1 MSDLQCAAR
10 VLVARHA
17 EAAFVEDVFSDEG
30 GSLTSVGRQQAEQ
43 LAERVASD
51 RVQAIWCSDSSR
63 SVQTAEIV
71 AARLGVPVTVRK
83 TLRDV
88 DVGELTG
95 APFDRDRLPEL
106 ADRWRAGDL
115 DAAFPGGE
123 TGREVL
129 ARYRDQLEEV
139 ADLHRGESVLVI
151 AHETALGLVVPA
163 LAGHAAVI
171 EEWDNTAVLELSGDA
186 DGWVLDTP

>member
-30 GSLTSVGRQQAEQ
+30 GSLTSTGRQQAEE
-43 LAERVASD
+43 LAGRVASA
-51 RVQAIWCSDSSR
+51 RVRAIWCSDSSR

-83 TLRDV
+83 TLREV
-88 DVGELTG
+88 HVGELAGET
-95 APFDRDRLPEL
+95 FDKDRLREL

-129 ARYRDQLEEV
+129 ERYRAQLEEI
-139 ADLHRGESVLVI
+139 ADVHRGESVLVI

-186 DGWVLDTP
+186 DGWVLETP

>member
-17 EAAFVEDVFSDEG
+17 EAAFVEDDFSDEG
-30 GSLTSVGRQQAEQ
+30 GSLTSAGRAQAEA
-43 LAERVASD
+43 LAEGLAAARV
-51 RVQAIWCSDSSR
+51 RAIWCSDSAR

-83 TLRDV
+83 TLREV
-88 DVGELTG
+88 DVGELAG
-95 APFDRDRLPEL
+95 HPFDKARLREM

-115 DAAFPGGE
+115 DAGFPGGE
-123 TGREVL
+123 SGREVL
-129 ARYRDQLEEV
+129 ERYRAQLEEI
-139 ADLHRGESVLVI
+139 ADLHRGESVLVV

-163 LAGHAAVI
+163 LAGHAAAVRD
-171 EEWDNTAVLELSGDA
+171 WDNTAVLALSGDA
-186 DGWVLDTP
+186 DGWVLDSP